1 MSLLLHL
8 KNDADENSETATWTW
23 KALGAQSAQRGGP
36 RVDYEGFAQR
46 WDAEESL
53 PPEQQVLHKLVKRF
67 DGSDVTFNTVEK
79 SAQIEKGKQGN
90 EMSKMAKRAT
100 AKAMG

>member
-1 MSLLLHL
+1 MTY
-8 KNDADENSETATWTW
+8 D
-23 KALGAQSAQRGGP
+23 
-36 RVDYEGFAQR
+36 GFARR

-53 PPEQQVLHKLVKRF
+53 PPDQQVLHKLVKRF
-67 DGSDVTFNTVEK
+67 DGSDLTLNTTEK